1 MVGKTLG
8 HYENLEPLGKG
19 GMGEVYRARDTKLDR
34 DVAIKVLPEDFAT
47 DADRLAR
54 FEREAK
60 LLAALNHPNIAAIYG
75 LEDEGEISF
84 LAMELAEGQTLAKRL
99 SDGAVGI
106 DEALKIALQI
116 AEALEAAHER
126 GIVHRDLK
134 PANIQV
140 ATEGSAAGQVKV
152 LDFGLAKAFEA
163 DGTSQEMSP
172 ELSASPTMAAATR
185 TGVIMGTAAYMS
197 PEQARGKPVDKRTDI
212 WAFGCVVFEML
223 TGKRAFQGETVTDI
237 LAAIVHQEPQW
248 EALPPDTPLRIRDL
262 LRRCLKKQ
270 ADERLRDVGECRIAV
285 KEYLADPEGEK
296 RRALASAGTTATV
309 ANPWKLAIPLAA
321 ATALVAVLATWGA
334 TLPVPEPL
342 MQFEIELPEQVD
354 FSNTGRRIVAISPDG
369 SRIVFVADGQL
380 WMRLMGDLVPTLIS
394 GTDDARSPFFSA
406 DGQQVGF
413 QVLGTNELK
422 RVAVTGAHRRSSAR
436 SALFPGQ
443 AGPTTT

>member
-8 HYENLEPLGKG
+8 HYEILEPLGAG
-19 GMGEVYRARDTKLDR
+19 GMGEVYRARDTKLNR
-34 DVAIKVLPEDFAT
+34 DVAIKVLPPLL
-47 DADRLAR
+47 ADDPERLAR
-54 FEREAK
+54 LQREAQ

-84 LAMELAEGQTLAKRL
+84 LAMELAAGQTLAKRL

-152 LDFGLAKAFEA
+152 LDFGLAKAFEP

-172 ELSASPTMAAATR
+172 DLSASPTMAAATR

-248 EALPPDTPLRIRDL
+248 EALPPDTPLRVRDL
-262 LRRCLKKQ
+262 LEAVPSRR
-270 ADERLRDVGECRIAV
+270 
-285 KEYLADPEGEK
+285 
-296 RRALASAGTTATV
+296 
-309 ANPWKLAIPLAA
+309 
-321 ATALVAVLATWGA
+321 
-334 TLPVPEPL
+334 
-342 MQFEIELPEQVD
+342 
-354 FSNTGRRIVAISPDG
+354 TGRRTVARCRGVPHC
-369 SRIVFVADGQL
+369 GQ
-380 WMRLMGDLVPTLIS
+380 GVPGRS
-394 GTDDARSPFFSA
+394 G
-406 DGQQVGF
+406 G
-413 QVLGTNELK
+413 
-422 RVAVTGAHRRSSAR
+422 
-436 SALFPGQ
+436 
-443 AGPTTT
+443 